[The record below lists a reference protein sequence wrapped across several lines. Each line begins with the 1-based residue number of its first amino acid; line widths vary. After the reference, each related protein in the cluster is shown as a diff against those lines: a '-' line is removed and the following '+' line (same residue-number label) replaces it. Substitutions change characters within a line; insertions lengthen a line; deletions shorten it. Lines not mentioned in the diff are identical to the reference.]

1 MCLLLFC
8 VQTNADADISRHV
21 MSGDSYHGVSSL
33 VQYYQ
38 MEIRWS
44 IRQLLLQAF
53 GVMCS
58 LDATVVTLMLNSVL
72 PMELAR

>member
-1 MCLLLFC
+1 
-8 VQTNADADISRHV
+8 
-21 MSGDSYHGVSSL
+21 MSDDKYHGVSTL

-38 MEIRWS
+38 MEVRWS

-53 GVMCS
+53 GIMCS
-58 LDATVVTLMLNSVL
+58 LDAVVVTLMLNSIL